1 MATSGDIRW
10 PPAGRNDGHQWG
22 ISWPPVGRNR
32 WPLTRWPVP
41 ALACVVRLLVGGVR
55 SPGKARGR
63 PVPSG
68 RPRARE
74 GRERANMRE
83 PLVDASLSA
92 GPARWDAGA
101 GCRDLPLRCGRRR
114 PGSGPVRG
122 EHRRPRGTE
131 GAQPDRSSCVRNVV
145 TPSGSGLRSGK
156 PTARRAQLPGGNRMA
171 EKRMP
176 AAERRRETTTTM
188 PVLQLAVMDNR
199 PDTGPGART
208 RKRADA
214 VR

>member
-1 MATSGDIRW
+1 MLDGLSLPWRASSGSW
-10 PPAGRNDGHQWG
+10 SAG
-22 ISWPPVGRNR
+22 
-32 WPLTRWPVP
+32 
-41 ALACVVRLLVGGVR
+41 CE
-55 SPGKARGR
+55 ARGK
-63 PVPSG
+63 P
-68 RPRARE
+68 E
-74 GRERANMRE
+74 GGPFHPGGHRRGKVGRANMRE

-145 TPSGSGLRSGK
+145 TPSGSGRLAGK
-156 PTARRAQLPGGNRMA
+156 PTARRAQIPGGNGWP
-171 EKRMP
+171 KRMP
-176 AAERRRETTTTM
+176 VAERRRETTTTM